1 MDEKSQTTNM
11 RFLEGGNRIKGAK
24 GTKVKVIFQG
34 WHMTHVIYLLVYNLV
49 FSILDTQFNITC

>member
-1 MDEKSQTTNM
+1 M